1 MVCPELSCGE
11 ENLRYPDQREGGGV
25 VLKIAAN
32 RSRQLGEVCASTFVI
47 FSACKKICAHSRE
60 CYFNILQLVCQ
71 TFHAKFF
78 ACPLPCPF
86 FPQKRRRA
94 HKRRKRA
101 HAKTQ
106 AGAQKTQTGARKKA
120 DARTQNS
127 RQAQKTQTDAKKTQ
141 TGARKIPRARTRMQK
156 FTAGRVP
163 LRCRTLRGSPR

>member
-1 MVCPELSCGE
+1 MRRTSIMVCPELSCGE

-78 ACPLPCPF
+78 ARPLPCPF
-86 FPQKRRRA
+86 FPQKRRRT
-94 HKRRKRA
+94 HGKRKRA
-101 HAKTQ
+101 HTKYANGDAHKKTQ
-106 AGAQKTQTGARKKA
+106 KG
-120 DARTQNS
+120 
-127 RQAQKTQTDAKKTQ
+127 AKKTQ